1 MGKWLVTDTTIAGPN
16 ASHMSKT
23 NNLPFRSLEIL
34 LLEIAFYIVLW
45 LLDEY
50 IATLLSLILGS
61 IFLLLLLFA
70 LVAEWIERSKVPR
83 WYFWFMLVSVL
94 APLAAAVIYL
104 AIQGGLLW
112 LQP

>member
-1 MGKWLVTDTTIAGPN
+1 MGKWLVTDTTIARPN
-16 ASHMSKT
+16 ALQMSKS
-23 NNLPFRSLEIL
+23 NNLQFRTVEIL
-34 LLEIAFYIVLW
+34 LLEIAFNIVLW

-70 LVAEWIERSKVPR
+70 LVVEWIERSKVPR

-94 APLAAAVIYL
+94 APLVAAAIYL
-104 AIQGGLLW
+104 AIQGGLQW